1 MTALRKPLLMP
12 LLLLAALIV
21 SAGVLFAQPTPSG
34 PPNALQGFSQNR
46 DQPVHIEAATLEVRD
61 KQKEA
66 TFSGDVRVKQGDTG
80 LRCKSLVVFY
90 EQGGEDASKAKTMP
104 AASPG
109 PGGEQRIKRLEA
121 RGGVVVTQK
130 DQTATGELG
139 IFDMK
144 SNTVTL
150 TGNPVIMTQG
160 QNVLRGEKLVV
171 DLTSGVS
178 RVESGKNGQG
188 RVQGLFQG
196 SGSADPKAGA
206 SGAQLPRGLPPRRFG
221 SGAAGS
227 PCIHGPGNRLMSR
240 APLLPPS
247 RFTGRTMLKQ
257 LELMRRE
264 LANLLSQLPQ
274 LWWRRPARRRR
285 VLTPAEVRAQQQAAV
300 NRQARPLQR
309 IYGSEQTHGVTQQRR
324 GGDGRQ
330 AARPAYLA
338 AHGVEKSFGGRMVVR
353 GVTLYV
359 RRGEAVG
366 LLGPNGAGKTTVF
379 YMITGLINADRGH
392 IELDG
397 YDVTGLP

>member
-12 LLLLAALIV
+12 LLLLAALVV
-21 SAGVLFAQPTPSG
+21 SAGALCAQPTPSG

-90 EQGGEDASKAKTMP
+90 EQGGEDASMAKTMP

-150 TGNPVIMTQG
+150 TGNPVVMTQG
-160 QNVLRGEKLVV
+160 PNVLRGEKLVV

-196 SGSADPKAGA
+196 SGPADAKAGA
-206 SGAQLPRGLPPRRFG
+206 NGVQLPRGLP
-221 SGAAGS
+221 
-227 PCIHGPGNRLMSR
+227 
-240 APLLPPS
+240 
-247 RFTGRTMLKQ
+247 
-257 LELMRRE
+257 
-264 LANLLSQLPQ
+264 
-274 LWWRRPARRRR
+274 
-285 VLTPAEVRAQQQAAV
+285 
-300 NRQARPLQR
+300 ARP
-309 IYGSEQTHGVTQQRR
+309 
-324 GGDGRQ
+324 
-330 AARPAYLA
+330 
-338 AHGVEKSFGGRMVVR
+338 F
-353 GVTLYV
+353 
-359 RRGEAVG
+359 
-366 LLGPNGAGKTTVF
+366 
-379 YMITGLINADRGH
+379 
-392 IELDG
+392 
-397 YDVTGLP
+397 